1 MNYYSQ
7 IETTH
12 NENLVQFRFNH
23 YFHSNTTFS
32 NMKYI
37 ICQRIAFIDYGT
49 NIGLWCLTQLSTIF
63 QVTGSFIG
71 GGNPKKTT
79 DLPEV
84 TKKLYYIMLYR
95 VHIAMSGIQT
105 HNGPNIC
112 SYMLQYD
119 NDTTP
124 LHCDII

>member
-1 MNYYSQ
+1 MP
-7 IETTH
+7 TH
-12 NENLVQFRFNH
+12 CFYRLWDKYRVMVLNATFNNIPSDGEFYWWRKPEEN
-23 YFHSNTTFS
+23 
-32 NMKYI
+32 
-37 ICQRIAFIDYGT
+37 
-49 NIGLWCLTQLSTIF
+49 
-63 QVTGSFIG
+63 
-71 GGNPKKTT
+71 
-79 DLPEV
+79 LPEV
-84 TKKLYYIMLYR
+84 TQKLYYIMLYR